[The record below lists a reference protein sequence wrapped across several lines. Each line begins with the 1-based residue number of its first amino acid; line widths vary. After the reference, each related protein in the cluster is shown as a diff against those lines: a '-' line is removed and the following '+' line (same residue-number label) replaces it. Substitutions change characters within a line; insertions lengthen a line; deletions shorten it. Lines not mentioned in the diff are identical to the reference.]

1 MKINN
6 RIKSIKDIDVET
18 PTICYSCGKE
28 ISVGKMWKITYYNY
42 LDSKIDPCYCCK
54 KCLPSQSE
62 VIKTFGI
69 SLQKIDDEYD
79 TSIIIKLNDLLEMF
93 IVILKI
99 KEQKSFNPEILNELI
114 YQKRKNNEY
123 QELLMDYSKKK
134 LFKSIKD
141 LINDG
146 YLYTTIKDC
155 NLTLYINNKIP
166 ITKLMKK
173 NINYLE
179 PILNFTEEYQIK
191 EKATYSNDLYLE
203 TKNINNS
210 KALYTKKRKNV
221 Y

>member
-6 RIKSIKDIDVET
+6 RIKSIKDVEIET

-28 ISVGKMWKITYYNY
+28 ISAGKMWKITYYNY

-54 KCLPSQSE
+54 KCMPNQSE

-69 SLQKIDDEYD
+69 SLQKIDDKDD
-79 TSIIIKLNDLLEMF
+79 TSTVFKLNDLLEMF

-114 YQKRKNNEY
+114 YQKIKNKEY
-123 QELLMDYSKKK
+123 QELLMGYNKKK
-134 LFKSIKD
+134 LFENIKD
-141 LINDG
+141 LINSG
-146 YLYTTIKDC
+146 YLYSTIKEG
-155 NLTLYINNKIP
+155 NLTLHINNKIP

-179 PILNFTEEYQIK
+179 PMINFTEEYQTK
-191 EKATYSNDLYLE
+191 EKAIYSSALYLE
-203 TKNINNS
+203 MKNINNNNF
-210 KALYTKKRKNV
+210 LYNKKRKNV
-221 Y
+221 